1 MNKELIEVINK
12 LIKKTEVLDK
22 EFTTQIKSIDSLA
35 KDNEDYVEYIGR
47 DNLYDFFGTLDSCKE
62 CLTEVIDRLTELKK
76 TN

>member
-1 MNKELIEVINK
+1 MNKELIEVVNK
-12 LIKKTEVLDK
+12 LIKKTETLDK

-35 KDNEDYVEYIGR
+35 KDNEDYVEYMGR
-47 DNLYDFFGTLDSCKE
+47 DNLYEFFSTLESCKE

>member
-12 LIKKTEVLDK
+12 LIKKTEALDK

-35 KDNEDYVEYIGR
+35 KDNEDYVEYIGC
-47 DNLYDFFGTLDSCKE
+47 DNLYDFFVTLDSCKE
-62 CLTEVIDRLTELKK
+62 CLTEVIDRLIELKK